1 MFRCWNRQTGE
12 SQKLL
17 RKHVGSSPIRNT
29 TGSIESGVYWV
40 KRFDKSERRLTAGQT
55 AFICRRGGIGRHR
68 GLKIPRWKQRARSS
82 RVGGT
87 NLVWVGSLAVR
98 SGRACA
104 RYHSLRGDMKFSM
117 SIILGSLERVQLAF
131 VSRAQLDRLCNSVI
145 Y

>member
-1 MFRCWNRQTGE
+1 MGIWRNWQTRWLQVPVLTSE
-12 SQKLL
+12 
-17 RKHVGSSPIRNT
+17 GSNPSIPT
-29 TGSIESGVYWV
+29 TDSIESGVYWV

-55 AFICRRGGIGRHR
+55 AFICRRGGIGRHW

-104 RYHSLRGDMKFSM
+104 RYHSLWGDVEFSM